1 MARDS
6 APPPAD
12 EPDDL
17 EAAQAA
23 ALTVDARAGDAEL
36 VTAIAAAM
44 AHAGAV
50 TKSSRNAEQNYSY
63 ASAESILEATRGPLL
78 ERGVLLIQRP
88 RDWTVE
94 EVRSRSGTA
103 GTAITLELDFEF
115 TNGRSTFTIERWRG
129 QGQDYGDKAY
139 GKAYTNAVKTFIRA
153 QWLLPT
159 GDDPEAS
166 PSGERV
172 ARDTPPPAAA
182 EPPAW
187 TRAATA
193 EERAKVIPVLREVLG
208 DSDEAT
214 ARRYGAALAQAC
226 GGFPIAVVEW
236 LSVLGQ
242 WREVAANARRGAQDA
257 AAEEP
262 DTPAPEPETQDPGP
276 EPEPDG
282 PDEAPRELADMTTEE
297 LLAELR
303 AMGVDAPSSDK
314 WSKAALINAVRHGR
328 GGAAASPSPPSPRRR
343 RRRRLPGRAPPR
355 RRRSAPRDVSA
366 PTRSASAARA
376 TRPASPSTR
385 RHARC
390 PATASR
396 SRPWTP
402 PLNASTRWPR
412 PPPSGWPA
420 GESKTSSPATG
431 PAS

>member
-6 APPPAD
+6 APPPTDEPEDTEAAGVDLDALGFVAD
-12 EPDDL
+12 EPED
-17 EAAQAA
+17 
-23 ALTVDARAGDAEL
+23 TVDARAGDAEL

-44 AHAGAV
+44 ADAGEV
-50 TKSSRNAEQNYSY
+50 TKSSRNTEQNYSY

-78 ERGVLLIQRP
+78 RRGVLLIQRP

-172 ARDTPPPAAA
+172 AKDAPAPAPA
-182 EPPAW
+182 PPAW

-193 EERAKVIPVLREVLG
+193 EERAKVIPILRALLG
-208 DSDEAT
+208 AT
-214 ARRYGAALAQAC
+214 SSRPTRRRPAGTAPPWPKPAAGSLSPSSSGSRSSA
-226 GGFPIAVVEW
+226 EW
-236 LSVLGQ
+236 A
-242 WREVAANARRGAQDA
+242 EVAANARRGAQDA

-262 DTPAPEPETQDPGP
+262 DTPAPEPDLDGP
-276 EPEPDG
+276 LTDEEAAKLGAVPDEPEPSG

-328 GGAAASPSPPSPRRR
+328 GGAAASPSAEPEA
-343 RRRRLPGRAPPR
+343 APPPPEPAELPEEEALR
-355 RRRSAPRDVSA
+355 AAGCICPDPLGIRGEGDEAGIAVHEETCPVSGHGI
-366 PTRSASAARA
+366 PF
-376 TRPASPSTR
+376 
-385 RHARC
+385 
-390 PATASR
+390 
-396 SRPWTP
+396 
-402 PLNASTRWPR
+402 
-412 PPPSGWPA
+412 
-420 GESKTSSPATG
+420 
-431 PAS
+431 

>member
-6 APPPAD
+6 APPPTDEPEDTEAAGVDLDALGFVAD
-12 EPDDL
+12 EPED
-17 EAAQAA
+17 
-23 ALTVDARAGDAEL
+23 TVDARAGDAEL

-44 AHAGAV
+44 AEAGEV
-50 TKSSRNAEQNYSY
+50 TKSSRNTEQNYSY

-78 ERGVLLIQRP
+78 RRGVLLIQRP

-159 GDDPEAS
+159 GDDPEAA
-166 PSGERV
+166 PSGEWV
-172 ARDTPPPAAA
+172 AKDAPAPAPA
-182 EPPAW
+182 PPAW

-193 EERAKVIPVLREVLG
+193 EERAKVIPILRALLG
-208 DSDEAT
+208 DDVEQADEAT

-236 LSVLGQ
+236 LSVLPE
-242 WREVAANARRGAQDA
+242 WAEVAANARRGAQDA

-262 DTPAPEPETQDPGP
+262 DTPAPEPDLDGP
-276 EPEPDG
+276 LTDEEAAKLGAVPDEPEPSG

-328 GGAAASPSPPSPRRR
+328 GGAAAGVPS
-343 RRRRLPGRAPPR
+343 
-355 RRRSAPRDVSA
+355 D
-366 PTRSASAARA
+366 
-376 TRPASPSTR
+376 
-385 RHARC
+385 
-390 PATASR
+390 
-396 SRPWTP
+396 
-402 PLNASTRWPR
+402 
-412 PPPSGWPA
+412 PPPAEDLDAEGKGRGGFPADTPEEEALRGEGCICPDPLALRVDDGVAEFEETCPVSGHGIPF
-420 GESKTSSPATG
+420 
-431 PAS
+431 